1 MADSRLQPFH
11 SLSLFRELDTLA
23 AGWGTFSCKLWTPMW
38 GMDARISIVRICDT
52 TFLLERHGYGDGNA
66 KTTVDV
72 VGWDQPCDR
81 GRLSWGG
88 SATAFEGWAGELV
101 G

>member
-1 MADSRLQPFH
+1 VADSRLQLFH

-23 AGWGTFSCKLWTPMW
+23 AGGVTFSCKLRTPMW
-38 GMDARISIVRICDT
+38 GMDARISIVRTCDT
-52 TFLLERHGYGDGNA
+52 TLLPECYGEGDSNA
-66 KTTVDV
+66 KTMADV

-88 SATAFEGWAGELV
+88 RATAFEGWAGELV